1 MEIFII
7 LLVLVAILGIIFYSF
22 YVPLIKLK
30 NKVQESLSGIDV
42 QLKKR
47 SDLIP
52 NILGLASKFMTHERS
67 LIEDITKIRT
77 EVQKMSILNKEEAG
91 KVLDKN
97 SELSTKLNQLFVS
110 LENYPQLKSDSTIIQ
125 AQQTYAEVEEHISA
139 ARRFYNSA
147 VNELNNSIEIFPSS
161 IVASLLGMKKMELF
175 KILDEKEREVIKV
188 SDYLK

>member
-77 EVQKMSILNKEEAG
+77 EVM
-91 KVLDKN
+91 
-97 SELSTKLNQLFVS
+97 
-110 LENYPQLKSDSTIIQ
+110 
-125 AQQTYAEVEEHISA
+125 
-139 ARRFYNSA
+139 
-147 VNELNNSIEIFPSS
+147 
-161 IVASLLGMKKMELF
+161 
-175 KILDEKEREVIKV
+175 
-188 SDYLK
+188 

>member
-77 EVQKMSILNKEEAG
+77 EVQKMSILNKEEAE

-161 IVASLLGMKKMELF
+161 IVASLLGIKKMELF